1 MYMRSSFYRTPLA
14 LGAAALLLGGCANMD
29 QTQSDTTKGAAIG
42 ALGGAVLGQ
51 VIGGNTKGTLIGAGV
66 GAAAGAIGGNV
77 WSRNMQEKQRAMEA
91 STQGTGIDVSRTPD
105 NQLKVEVPSD
115 VGFAVG
121 SAAIDPRLRPVLE
134 SFSQGLAN
142 DPNSVIRIVGHT
154 DSTGGAAINDPLS
167 LRRAESV
174 SAFLQDRGIRSS
186 RIETVGRGAN
196 EPVASNDTAEG
207 RAKNRRVEIFLRE
220 PESAQKQG

>member
-1 MYMRSSFYRTPLA
+1 MNHTFTRTTLA
-14 LGAAALLLGGCANMD
+14 LATATLLISGCANMD
-29 QTQSDTTKGAAIG
+29 QTQSDTAKGAGIG
-42 ALGGAVLGQ
+42 ALGGAALGAI
-51 VIGGNTKGTLIGAGV
+51 IGGNSKGALIGAGV

-77 WSRNMQEKQRAMEA
+77 WSKNMQEKQRAMEA
-91 STQGTGIDVSRTPD
+91 STKGTGIDVSRTAD

-121 SAAIDPRLRPVLE
+121 SAALDPRLRPVLE
-134 SFSQGLAN
+134 SFSSGLAN

-154 DSTGGAAINDPLS
+154 DSTGSAAVNDPLS
-167 LRRAESV
+167 VRRAESV
-174 SAFLQDRGIRSS
+174 RGFLEDRGIKGA
-186 RIETVGRGAN
+186 RIEAVGRGAN

-220 PESAQKQG
+220 PEKAKAQG

>member
-1 MYMRSSFYRTPLA
+1 MYTQSKFNRTPLA
-14 LGAAALLLGGCANMD
+14 LAAVALLLAGCANMD
-29 QTQSDTTKGAAIG
+29 QTQSDTAKGAGLG
-42 ALGGAVLGQ
+42 ALGGAALGAI
-51 VIGGNTKGTLIGAGV
+51 IGGNSKGALIGAGV

-77 WSRNMQEKQRAMEA
+77 WSKNMQEKQRAMEA
-91 STQGTGIDVSRTPD
+91 STKGTGIDVSRTAD

-121 SAAIDPRLRPVLE
+121 SAALDPRLRPVLE

-142 DPNSVIRIVGHT
+142 DPNSLIRIVGHT
-154 DSTGGAAINDPLS
+154 DSTGSNAINDPLS
-167 LRRAESV
+167 VRRAESV
-174 SAFLQDRGIRSS
+174 RSFLEDRGIKGA
-186 RIETVGRGAN
+186 RIEAVGRGSN

-220 PESAQKQG
+220 PEKAKQG